1 MRSKYKR
8 LINYLTRYLVNKCER
23 LATRKSIE
31 LNRYL
36 IKLAEEFKRRI
47 ES

>member
-8 LINYLTRYLVNKCER
+8 LINYLTRYLVNKYER